1 MAAVE
6 LVLTLLAAAA
16 ALELLARRIG
26 VPHPV
31 LLVTGGLLLAFAPGL
46 PPVRLDPDV
55 VFLVFVPPLLYWA
68 ALNSSYRDFRRN
80 LRSISLL
87 AVGLVL
93 ATVCAVAVVAHAVVP
108 GMGWAS
114 AFMLGAIVSPTD
126 AVAATSVA
134 RRLGVSRNAIT
145 ILEGESLVNDAT
157 ALVAY
162 RMAVGAVAAG
172 SFSLGSAVVSW
183 LVAAGGGVAI
193 GLIAGLAVA
202 WLRRRIDHPVVENTI
217 SLLTPFVAYLP
228 AEAVG
233 ASGVLAVVT
242 VGLYLGRQGPR
253 IVSPRTRIQAGSMWQ
268 MVSFLLEG
276 LIFILIGLEL
286 PRALAQMRHLSAGE
300 LLVQAAIISGTV
312 IAVRML
318 WMFPGAYLSWL
329 IGRLFGT
336 REDRPPWRG
345 VLLVGWAGMRGG
357 VSLVIALA
365 IPLTIAGGRPFPNRD
380 LVIFFTFA
388 VILAT
393 LVLQGLSLRPV
404 IKLLGLREDGGRDA
418 EERKARHKVAA
429 AGLRHLEGLDVDGD
443 DALVSRLKRRHV
455 HRVHRYGPRD
465 EDTAAAVDHDDD
477 RLAADYRRIRG
488 SMIAAERAELIRLRD
503 ENVIEDEVMRQIQ
516 HELDLEQML
525 LDSPRPDPVGEVAE
539 RG

>member
-6 LVLTLLAAAA
+6 LVLVLLAAAA

-31 LLVTGGLLLAFAPGL
+31 LLVTGGLLLALAPGL

-55 VFLVFVPPLLYWA
+55 VFLVFVPPILYWA
-68 ALNSSYRDFRRN
+68 ALTSSYRDFRRN

-87 AVGLVL
+87 AVVLVL
-93 ATVCAVAVVAHAVVP
+93 ATACAVAAVAHAVVP
-108 GMGWAS
+108 GMGWPS
-114 AFMLGAIVSPTD
+114 AFVLGAIVSPTD
-126 AVAATSVA
+126 AVAATVVA
-134 RRLGVSRNAIT
+134 RRLGVSRNAVT
-145 ILEGESLVNDAT
+145 ILEGEGLVNDAT
-157 ALVAY
+157 ALITY

-172 SFSLGSAVVSW
+172 AFSLGSAVMSW
-183 LVAAGGGVAI
+183 LVAAGGGVVI
-193 GLIAGLAVA
+193 GLVAGWAVA
-202 WLRRRIDHPVVENTI
+202 WMRRRIDHPVVENTI

-228 AEAVG
+228 AETVG

-242 VGLYLGRQGPR
+242 VGLYLGRRGPR
-253 IVSPRTRIQAGSMWQ
+253 IVSPRTRVQAGAMWE
-268 MVSFLLEG
+268 MVTFLLEG

-286 PRALAQMRHLSAGE
+286 PRALAQVRPLSAGN
-300 LLVQAAIISGTV
+300 LLAQAGIISGTV

-318 WMFPGAYLSWL
+318 WMFPGAYLSRL
-329 IGRLFGT
+329 IARLFRK
-336 REDRPPWRG
+336 REEIPPWRG
-345 VLLVGWAGMRGG
+345 ILVVSWAGMRGG

-365 IPLTIAGGRPFPNRD
+365 IPLTIAGGKPFPDRD
-380 LVIFFTFA
+380 LIIFFTFA

-393 LVLQGLSLRPV
+393 LVLQGLTLAPV
-404 IKLLGLREDGGRDA
+404 IRLLKLRRDEGRDV

-429 AGLRHLEGLDVDGD
+429 AGLRHLDEVEGEGD
-443 DALVSRLKRRHV
+443 DELVSRLKRRHA
-455 HRVHRYGPRD
+455 HRVHRYSPRE
-465 EDTAAAVDHDDD
+465 EDSAAAADHDDD
-477 RLAADYRRIRG
+477 QMAADYRRIRG

-503 ENVIEDEVMRQIQ
+503 ENVIEDDVMRQIQ